1 MTFSYTTDQA
11 FVTDAQQQLAF
22 LTPQLYRINTAIEEI
37 RYPAYDYARL
47 LPINTDGDMWDI
59 GSVFY
64 SGDIAGKAEF
74 LSGKG
79 FDMPYADI
87 AQTQFVQQNYLAGL
101 GYEWSLQELQRAA
114 KLGRNLG
121 TDKAAAAR
129 KVAESF
135 IYRFFVVGSTEKGV
149 TGLIN
154 NASVPTATVPADGT
168 GSATTWATK
177 TPELILRDVN
187 LALTAPINATKE
199 TSIPNRLL
207 LPTSRMQFI
216 AAKPYAVDGGSN
228 TVLKFLQENNQ
239 YTLQTGQPLQ
249 IIGTRELETAGGS
262 SSARMVAYEADRSVV
277 QGHLPGPH
285 EFLPAFQKSSMTWE
299 VGGLMNVGGVE
310 WRLPKAGVYYDGI

>member
-1 MTFSYTTDQA
+1 MTFRYTTDQA
-11 FVTDAQQQLAF
+11 FVSDAQQQLAF
-22 LTPQLYRINTAIEEI
+22 LTPQLYRINTAVEMN
-37 RYPAYDYARL
+37 RYPSYDYARL
-47 LPINTDGDMWDI
+47 MPVNTDGDMWDI

-74 LSGKG
+74 LAGKG

-87 AQTQFVQQNYLAGL
+87 AQTQFVQQNYFAGI

-135 IYRFFVVGSTEKGV
+135 IFGFAVRGSTEKGV

-177 TPELILRDVN
+177 TAELILRDVN

-207 LPTSRMQFI
+207 LPSSRYQAI

-228 TVLKFLQENNQ
+228 TVLKFLQENNI
-239 YTLQTGQPLQ
+239 YTAQTGQPLE
-249 IIGTRELETAGGS
+249 IIASRDLETAGGS
-262 SSARMVAYEADRSVV
+262 SSARMVAYEASRDVV
-277 QGHLPGPH
+277 QFHLPGPH

-299 VGGLMNVGGVE
+299 VAGIMNVGAVE
-310 WRLPKAGVYYDGI
+310 FRLPKGAAYYDGI

>member
-1 MTFSYTTDQA
+1 MTFMYDEET
-11 FVTDAQQQLAF
+11 FVSDAQQQYAF
-22 LTPQLYRINTAIEEI
+22 LTPQLYRINTAVEMI
-37 RYPAYDYARL
+37 RYPAYNYAAL

-74 LSGKG
+74 LAGKG

-87 AQTQFVQQNYLAGL
+87 ATTQFVQSNNLAGI
-101 GYEWSLQELQRAA
+101 GYEWSLQELNRAA

-121 TDKAAAAR
+121 TDKASAAR

-135 IYRFFVVGSTEKGV
+135 VYSFFMRGSTEKNV

-154 NASVPTATVPADGT
+154 NANVPTTTVPADGASS
-168 GSATTWATK
+168 GTTWASK
-177 TPELILRDVN
+177 TPELILRDIN

-207 LPTSRMQFI
+207 LPSTRLQYLASTPFGEN
-216 AAKPYAVDGGSN
+216 GGAD
-228 TVLKFLQENNQ
+228 TILKFLRENNQ
-239 YTLQTGQPLQ
+239 YTAQTGQAIQ
-249 IIGTRELETAGGS
+249 IIGSRELETAGGS
-262 SSARMVAYEADRSVV
+262 SSARMVAYEADSSVV

-299 VGGLMNVGGVE
+299 VAGLLNIGGVE
-310 WRLPKAGVYYDGI
+310 WRLPKGGVYYDGI

>member
-1 MTFSYTTDQA
+1 MTFRYTTDSA
-11 FVTDAQQQLAF
+11 FVQDAQQQLAF
-22 LTPQLYRINTAIEEI
+22 LTPQLYRINTAVEML
-37 RYPAYDYARL
+37 RYPSYDYARL

-64 SGDIAGKAEF
+64 NGDIAGQAEF
-74 LSGKG
+74 LAGKG

-87 AQTQFVQQNYLAGL
+87 ATNQFVQSNNLVGI
-101 GYEWSLQELQRAA
+101 GYEWSLQELMRAA

-135 IYRFFVVGSTEKGV
+135 IYRFFMRGATTKNI

-154 NASVPTATVPADGT
+154 NVSVPTANVPADGT
-168 GSATTWATK
+168 GASTLWSTK

-187 LALTAPINATKE
+187 LVLTDPINATKE

-207 LPTSRMQFI
+207 LPTTRFQYLSATPFG
-216 AAKPYAVDGGSN
+216 VNGGAD
-228 TVLKFLQENNQ
+228 TIMKYLKENNQ
-239 YTLQTGQPLQ
+239 YTAQTGQELE
-249 IIGTRELETAGGS
+249 IIGSRELETAGAGGT
-262 SSARMVAYEADRSVV
+262 ARMVGYESSRDVV

-285 EFLPAFQKSSMTWE
+285 EFLPAFQKSDMTWS
-299 VGGLMNVGGVE
+299 VGGILNIGGVE
-310 WRLPKAGVYYDGI
+310 WRMPKGGSYRDGI

>member
-1 MTFSYTTDQA
+1 MTFHYTSDAQFT
-11 FVTDAQQQLAF
+11 TDAQQQLQF
-22 LTPQLYRINTAIEEI
+22 LTPQLYRINTAVEMI

-64 SGDIAGKAEF
+64 SGDIAGKVEF
-74 LSGKG
+74 LAGKG

-87 AQTQFVQQNYLAGL
+87 ATTQFVQQNHLAGL

-121 TDKAAAAR
+121 TDKAAASR
-129 KVAESF
+129 KIAESF
-135 IYRFFVVGSTEKGV
+135 CYSFFVRGSVEKGV

-154 NASVPTATVPADGT
+154 NVNVPTANVPADGT
-168 GSATTWATK
+168 GATTTWSTK
-177 TPELILRDVN
+177 TPELILRDIN

-199 TSIPNRLL
+199 TSIPNRLM
-207 LPTSRMQFI
+207 LPTTRLQYL
-216 AAKPYAVDGGSN
+216 AATPYAVNGGSD
-228 TVLKFLQENNQ
+228 TILKFLRENNQ
-239 YTLQTGQPLQ
+239 YTAQTGQPLE
-249 IIGTRELETAGGS
+249 IIGSRELETAGAS
-262 SSARMVAYEADRSVV
+262 SSARMIAYEYSRDVV

-299 VGGLMNVGGVE
+299 VGGLLNIGGVE
-310 WRLPKAGVYYDGI
+310 FRLPKGAAYYDGL

>member
-1 MTFSYTTDQA
+1 MSFVFNDATFAS
-11 FVTDAQQQLAF
+11 DAQQQIAF
-22 LTPQLYRINTAIEEI
+22 LTPQLYRINTAIEMR
-37 RYPAYDYARL
+37 RYPSYDYARL
-47 LPINTDGDMWDI
+47 VPVNTDGDMWDI

-64 SGDIAGKAEF
+64 QGDVAGKVEF
-74 LSGKG
+74 LAGKG

-87 AQTQFVQQNYLAGL
+87 ATTQFVQQNYLAGI

-121 TDKAAAAR
+121 TEKADAAR

-135 IYRFFVVGSTEKGV
+135 IYSFFVRGSTEKGV

-154 NASVPTATVPADGT
+154 NAAVPQATVPADGT
-168 GSATTWATK
+168 SSATTWASK
-177 TPELILRDVN
+177 TPAQILRDVN

-207 LPTSRMQFI
+207 LPSSRLQYL
-216 AAKPYAVDGGSN
+216 AATPIGTGDGGM
-228 TVLKFLQENNQ
+228 TILTFLRENNQ
-239 YTLQTGQPLQ
+239 YTAQTGQPLE
-249 IIGTRELETAGGS
+249 IIGSRELETAGAS
-262 SSARMVAYEADRSVV
+262 SSARMVAYEASRDVV

-299 VGGLMNVGGVE
+299 VGGVLNVGGVE
-310 WRLPKAGVYYDGI
+310 WRLPKGGVYYDGL